1 MSDDK
6 NVVDFG
12 ARAALERSRRS
23 GFLLTE
29 LDGSA
34 LKSIFDAAYIDCRLD
49 GDGDCVVRDE
59 MSLMVSAEPTR
70 DLFKLYA
77 YFWATGTREQA
88 VAFCLRFNSNLI
100 VAKAQ
105 VRDTPDADGQWPV
118 MIDHDRLVFEE
129 ERLEPRTLVKM
140 VRRFQFVVRNGITRF
155 DTEKIF

>member
-29 LDGSA
+29 LDGA
-34 LKSIFDAAYIDCRLD
+34 TLKSIFDAAYIDCRLD
-49 GDGDCVVRDE
+49 GDGDCIVDDE
-59 MSLMVSAEPTR
+59 LRLFATADPTR
-70 DLFKLYA
+70 DIFKLYA
-77 YFWATGTREQA
+77 YFWASGEREQA
-88 VAFCLRFNSNLI
+88 VEFCQRFNSNLI

-105 VRDTPDADGQWPV
+105 MRDTPDADGQWPV

-129 ERLEPRTLVKM
+129 ERLEPRTIVKM
-140 VRRFQFVVRNGITRF
+140 VRRFQFIVRNGITRF